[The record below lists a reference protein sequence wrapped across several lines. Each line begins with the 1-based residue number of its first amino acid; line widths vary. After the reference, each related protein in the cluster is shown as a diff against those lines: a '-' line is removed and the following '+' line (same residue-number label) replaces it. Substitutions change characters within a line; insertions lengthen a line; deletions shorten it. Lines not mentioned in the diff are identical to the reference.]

1 MKKILALGLALV
13 AVLMALTACTKTEPS
28 GAGQSAPSDFDPA
41 SLKTL
46 ADVYAASADGE
57 TQEGYSETEYV
68 YVFQVD
74 GVYYRAIAPLE
85 PDVSQKLWDTEY
97 DEDWDQKML
106 DLLGQVPVER
116 VENLSEQIPSQEE
129 LDKLVGKTGQELFD
143 DGWSY
148 YYYNLEDMETGLY
161 HGPFSY
167 TVCFDYDGEP
177 MENTDDFDF
186 YEEFKDLTVSSV
198 TFSGLGEAT
207 NLDE

>member
-1 MKKILALGLALV
+1 MKIILALGLALV

-68 YVFQVD
+68 YVFQVN
-74 GVYYRAIAPLE
+74 GVYYRAVAQLE
-85 PDVSQKLWDTEY
+85 SDVSKELWDIEY
-97 DEDWDQKML
+97 GEDQEQKIQA
-106 DLLGQVPVER
+106 LLGPVAVER

-186 YEEFKDLTVSSV
+186 YAEFKDLTVSSV
-198 TFSGLGEAT
+198 TFYGLGDAT

>member
-1 MKKILALGLALV
+1 MKKTLALGLALV

-68 YVFQVD
+68 YVFQVN
-74 GVYYRAIAPLE
+74 GVYYRAVAQLE
-85 PDVSQKLWDTEY
+85 SDVSKELWDIEY
-97 DEDWDQKML
+97 GEDQEQKIQA
-106 DLLGQVPVER
+106 LLGPVAVER
-116 VENLSEQIPSQEE
+116 VENRSEQIPSQEE

-186 YEEFKDLTVSSV
+186 YAEFKDLTVSSV
-198 TFSGLGEAT
+198 TFSGLGDAT

>member
-1 MKKILALGLALV
+1 MKIILALGLALV

-28 GAGQSAPSDFDPA
+28 GAGQSAPSGFAA

-46 ADVYAASADGE
+46 ADVYAVSADGE
-57 TQEGYSETEYV
+57 TQEGYSETKYV
-68 YVFQVD
+68 YVFQVN
-74 GVYYRAIAPLE
+74 GVYYRAVAQLE
-85 PDVSQKLWDTEY
+85 SDVSKELWDIEY
-97 DEDWDQKML
+97 GEDQEQKIQA
-106 DLLGQVPVER
+106 LLGPVAVER

-186 YEEFKDLTVSSV
+186 YAEFKDLTVSSV
-198 TFSGLGEAT
+198 TFSGLGDAT

>member
-1 MKKILALGLALV
+1 MKKTLALGLALV

-28 GAGQSAPSDFDPA
+28 GAGQSAPSGFAA

-46 ADVYAASADGE
+46 ADVYAVSADGE
-57 TQEGYSETEYV
+57 TQEGYSETKYV
-68 YVFQVD
+68 YVFQVN
-74 GVYYRAIAPLE
+74 GVYYRAVAQLE
-85 PDVSQKLWDTEY
+85 SDVSKELWDIEY
-97 DEDWDQKML
+97 GEDQEQKIQA
-106 DLLGQVPVER
+106 LLGPVAVER

-186 YEEFKDLTVSSV
+186 YAEFKDLTVSSV
-198 TFSGLGEAT
+198 TFSGLGDAT